1 MDYDDIIDKNDLGT
15 LYGKNGKKG
24 LRIEQI
30 SAKIHRHK
38 GKHYP
43 SPITSNLRGP
53 AEDAQ
58 TKGKEKEGDIYSLP
72 GYEIYPIKR
81 HFYTDRERDHNL
93 GLLSSDIPDPSA
105 KEIKDFLG
113 NPPSQEELPDWLR
126 ESNAKMEQFEGLFS
140 QVPHGLLCDPTVP
153 HAAVRLFA
161 LYHKFCKVK
170 DLRKNP
176 TTFVS
181 KKTIGKYMGASEWYI
196 WHCTKLLEQKGWL
209 SITHRKGTSNIIT
222 LFDKPKTSTH

>member
-1 MDYDDIIDKNDLGT
+1 MDYEDIINENDLGT
-15 LYGKNGKKG
+15 LYRKNGKKR
-24 LRIEQI
+24 LRNEHI
-30 SAKIHRHK
+30 SIKIHRQK
-38 GKHYP
+38 EKHC
-43 SPITSNLRGP
+43 SLPITLNPGIP
-53 AEDAQ
+53 AEEAQ
-58 TKGKEKEGDIYSLP
+58 TKGNEKEGCVTSLP
-72 GYEIYPIKR
+72 GYEVYPIKR
-81 HFYTDRERDHNL
+81 HFYVDKDRDQNL
-93 GLLSSDIPDPSA
+93 DLLSSDFPDPSA

-113 NPPSQEELPDWLR
+113 NSPSQEDLPDWLR
-126 ESNAKMEQFEGLFS
+126 ESEIKMEQFEGLFS

-170 DLRKNP
+170 DLRRNP

-181 KKTIGKYMGASEWYI
+181 KKTLGKYMGASEWYI

-222 LFDKPKTSTH
+222 LSDKPKS